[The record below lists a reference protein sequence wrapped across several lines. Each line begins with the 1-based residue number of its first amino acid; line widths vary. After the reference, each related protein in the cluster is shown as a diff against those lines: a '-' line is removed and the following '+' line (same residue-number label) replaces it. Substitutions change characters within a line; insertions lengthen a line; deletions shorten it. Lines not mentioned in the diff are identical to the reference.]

1 MRNRMRF
8 FGGLLGSALLLLASM
23 AANADLVQFIKSVK
37 PGVVAIGAQ
46 YPAKAVPR
54 GKPAVEYWGTGFA
67 IGDGTE
73 IVTNYHV
80 VTANELDVTKKQELV
95 VFVGEGN
102 KARAYPATVHKADMD
117 HDLAILKIGGA
128 VPSLSLSDSSMLEAG
143 SDIAFIGYPLGMV
156 LGLYPVTHKGMISTV
171 SPIVLPAFS
180 SKTLTAAQIRRLRD
194 PLTVYQLDATAYP
207 GNSGSPLF
215 DVKTGKVVG
224 IINSVFVKGT
234 KETAIEKPSGITYAI
249 PVKYLHALR
258 AK

>member
-1 MRNRMRF
+1 MKNRVRLTAILVSIFTLILMP
-8 FGGLLGSALLLLASM
+8 AIAK
-23 AANADLVQFIKSVK
+23 ADLVQFIQSVK
-37 PGVVAIGAQ
+37 PSIVAIGAQ

-54 GKPAVEYWGTGFA
+54 GKPAVQYWGTGFSL
-67 IGDGTE
+67 GGGE

-80 VTANELDVTKKQELV
+80 ISANELDVTKNQELV
-95 VFVGEGN
+95 VFVGEGK
-102 KARAYPATVHKADMD
+102 KARAYSATVLKADMD
-117 HDLAILKIGGA
+117 HDLAILKISGQ
-128 VPSLSLSDSSMLEAG
+128 VPALSLAGSAMVLPG
-143 SDIAFIGYPLGMV
+143 SDIAFTGYPLGMV
-156 LGLYPVTHKGMISTV
+156 LGLYPVTHKGMISAV

-207 GNSGSPLF
+207 GNSGSPLL
-215 DVKTGKVVG
+215 DVKTGQVIG

-234 KETAIEKPSGITYAI
+234 KESAIEKPSGITYAI

>member
-1 MRNRMRF
+1 MRSRARIVAVM
-8 FGGLLGSALLLLASM
+8 LSVCAILVMPMIAK
-23 AANADLVQFIKSVK
+23 ADLVQLIQTVK
-37 PGVVAIGAQ
+37 PSIVAIGAQ

-54 GKPAVEYWGTGFA
+54 GKSAVEYWGTGFS
-67 IGDGTE
+67 IGGDE

-80 VTANELDVTKKQELV
+80 VTANELDVTKNQELV

-102 KARAYPATVHKADMD
+102 KARAYKATVHKADMD
-117 HDLAILKIGGA
+117 HDLAILKISGA
-128 VPSLSLSDSSMLEAG
+128 VKGLPLANSDMIPPG
-143 SDIAFIGYPLGMV
+143 SDIAFTGFPLGMV
-156 LGLYPVTHKGMISTV
+156 LGLYPVTHKGMISAV

-215 DVKTGKVVG
+215 DVNTGRVIG

-234 KETAIEKPSGITYAI
+234 KESAIEKPSGITYAI